1 MTAPASE
8 QILVVAPR
16 GRDGELTRLL
26 LERHG
31 LSVELIASVDRLASS
46 VETAG
51 CAVITQ
57 EALASDAAAVLTAAL
72 AKQPPW
78 CDFPIIVLMSPGRRL
93 SGELGNVTMLERPI
107 GPDTLLAAVR
117 AALRARRRQY
127 EARAA
132 IQQRDQFLAMLGHE
146 LRNPLAAIVLGAEL
160 AHLVSREEL
169 LERLEMIKRQGNHLA
184 RLVDDLLDVA
194 RVTSGKVQLRR
205 EAVDIDDV
213 IHACITTL
221 AERAHQRD
229 ITVSFAGAS
238 GLVVAGDTV
247 RLEQVIS
254 NLLTNA
260 IKYSPANSTVTV
272 SAASVAGA
280 CEIRVRDE
288 GIGIA
293 PEMLPRVFELFA
305 QADGSLHRAE
315 GGMGIGLTLV
325 DRLVRL
331 HGGEVR
337 VASEGLGH
345 GSEFIVRLPLDD
357 VPQAAGPRAHAT
369 ADPGARVR
377 VVLVED
383 NSDIREMTAALL
395 SEIGCDVDVA
405 ADGFDGVDRIVSA
418 QPDLALVDIGLP
430 GIDGFEVA
438 RRVRAAV
445 AAPILLVAVTG
456 YGRDQDR
463 AEASDA
469 GFDLHVAKP
478 LHVDALVALVER
490 SRTAVVQR

>member
-1 MTAPASE
+1 MTAPSPE
-8 QILVVAPR
+8 QILVAAPR
-16 GRDGELTRLL
+16 GRDGELTRALF
-26 LERHG
+26 EKHG
-31 LSVELIASVDRLASS
+31 LAASLASVEEIAAA
-46 VETAG
+46 VECAG
-51 CAVITQ
+51 CAVLTQ
-57 EALASDAAAVLTAAL
+57 EALTTETAGVLASAL

-78 CDFPIIVLMSPGRRL
+78 CDFPLVMLTSAGKRVPDD
-93 SGELGNVTMLERPI
+93 LGNVTMLERPV
-107 GPDTLLAAVR
+107 GAETLLAAVR

-146 LRNPLAAIVLGAEL
+146 LRNPLGAIVLASEL
-160 AHLVSREEL
+160 ARAGTPEQ
-169 LERLEMIKRQGNHLA
+169 LERRLEMIARQSNHLA

-213 IHACITTL
+213 IRACIATL
-221 AERAHQRD
+221 GDRAQRCG
-229 ITVSFAGAS
+229 ITLSFASTS
-238 GLVVAGDTV
+238 GVVVAGDTV
-247 RLEQVIS
+247 RLEQVVS
-254 NLLTNA
+254 NLLANA
-260 IKYSPANSTVTV
+260 IKYSPADRTVTV
-272 SAASVAGA
+272 TTARAGDT

-305 QADGSLHRAE
+305 QANGSLDRAE

-337 VASEGLGH
+337 VASAGLGR
-345 GSEFIVRLPLDD
+345 GSEFVVRLPIGETPARAAIADAP
-357 VPQAAGPRAHAT
+357 VPKAPVRA
-369 ADPGARVR
+369 R

-383 NSDIREMTAALL
+383 NPDIREMTAALL
-395 SEIGCDVDVA
+395 SAIGCDVEVA
-405 ADGFDGVDRIVSA
+405 ADGPAGVERIVDVR
-418 QPDLALVDIGLP
+418 PDLALVDIGLP

-445 AAPILLVAVTG
+445 TAPMLLVAVSG
-456 YGRDQDR
+456 YSREQDR
-463 AEASDA
+463 AQAAAA
-469 GFDLHVAKP
+469 GFDLHLAKP
-478 LHVDALVALVER
+478 LHADALARLVER
-490 SRTAVVQR
+490 SRATS